1 MAVFELKK
9 EDVDALITGLAILGT
24 GGGGDPVRGKQVLE
38 EEFAAGRKLLVADI
52 EDVPD
57 DAFVCSGGI
66 MGSVKALEKVYAEGD
81 TGLLEEGVVLETAF
95 REMENIMGKKLD
107 FVIPFEAGGIN
118 TPIIMSLAAR
128 LGIPVINGDAL
139 GRSAPETQM
148 TSFIGHGVSLYPMPL
163 VDGYGNTVVVKKA
176 VTSTYADEM
185 GRVVV
190 TRGGGFGGNSHYPMT
205 GKQLKESCV
214 PRCITKSIEIGKAIA
229 AARQEGKDPVKA
241 FMDTAGGFEL
251 FKGIVREVKG
261 EDKGGFYL
269 NRISVEGG
277 GQYKGSVADIV
288 VKNEYMAVWKDGK
301 IKAVFPD
308 LVCILYSD
316 SGEGVMSID
325 MKPGLEI
332 TMVGVKCHQRLRET
346 METAVGKEALG
357 GNRYGCPD
365 LEYLPIESLNK

>member
-1 MAVFELKK
+1 MY
-9 EDVDALITGLAILGT
+9 G
-24 GGGGDPVRGKQVLE
+24 RGH
-38 EEFAAGRKLLVADI
+38 R
-52 EDVPD
+52 
-57 DAFVCSGGI
+57 
-66 MGSVKALEKVYAEGD
+66 
-81 TGLLEEGVVLETAF
+81 LLEEGVVLETAF

-214 PRCITKSIEIGKAIA
+214 PRCITKSIEIGK
-229 AARQEGKDPVKA
+229 P
-241 FMDTAGGFEL
+241 
-251 FKGIVREVKG
+251 
-261 EDKGGFYL
+261 
-269 NRISVEGG
+269 
-277 GQYKGSVADIV
+277 
-288 VKNEYMAVWKDGK
+288 
-301 IKAVFPD
+301 
-308 LVCILYSD
+308 
-316 SGEGVMSID
+316 
-325 MKPGLEI
+325 
-332 TMVGVKCHQRLRET
+332 
-346 METAVGKEALG
+346 
-357 GNRYGCPD
+357 
-365 LEYLPIESLNK
+365 